1 MSRRDR
7 ILKQLMLKGIR
18 LVLKFRTYLP
28 LPQAGGTEIISI
40 CHFLQILRTYGTTT
54 LPRICI

>member
-7 ILKQLMLKGIR
+7 ILKHLMLKGIR
-18 LVLKFRTYLP
+18 LVLKFRTY
-28 LPQAGGTEIISI
+28 GTEIISI

-54 LPRICI
+54 LPIICI